1 MQTISLPQKTLE
13 WLLDND
19 NPPVRNLT
27 KRNLLN
33 KSPTELELSQVNEY
47 PPIKTIL
54 SLIKPNGSWTD
65 PKNPYKKYTGNFWQ
79 YIFLCDLNADQSN
92 EMIQKASEHI
102 FSYQLPDGGFSHKL
116 GFKKPIICLTANIL
130 RSLIHFGYE
139 ADKRVQKGVDLI
151 TGHIIDN
158 QGVNCHDPI
167 HILLSDCQMA
177 LTKVLAMYTY
187 LEKKNRDSE
196 IKRAIN
202 VILEK
207 IVENQVYRYV
217 PTGAREYQKAIKGKK
232 TAQIRQIKS
241 RFLKYPEK
249 LNKTEIKS
257 SWKRFGFPQSYTSDA
272 LETLYWLAKANS
284 SYQPEFEEAL
294 DWIINHMDP
303 SGWWIN
309 ENTFRNPMLVKIE
322 PKKAPSKWL
331 TYRTCYVLNKF
342 KNLKF
347 QA

>member
-1 MQTISLPQKTLE
+1 
-13 WLLDND
+13 
-19 NPPVRNLT
+19 
-27 KRNLLN
+27 
-33 KSPTELELSQVNEY
+33 
-47 PPIKTIL
+47 
-54 SLIKPNGSWTD
+54 
-65 PKNPYKKYTGNFWQ
+65 
-79 YIFLCDLNADQSN
+79 LNAEQSN

-102 FSYQLPDGGFSHKL
+102 FSYQLLDGGFSHKL

-139 ADKRVQKGVDLI
+139 DDKRVQKGVELV
-151 TGHIIDN
+151 TNHIIEN

-187 LEKKNRDSE
+187 LEKKNRDSA
-196 IKRAIN
+196 IKRATN
-202 VILEK
+202 VIIEK
-207 IVENQVYRYV
+207 IIENQVYRYV
-217 PTGAREYQKAIKGKK
+217 PTGAKEYQKAIKSKK
-232 TAQIRQIKS
+232 TAEIRQIKS
-241 RFLKYPEK
+241 QFLKYPEK
-249 LNKTEIKS
+249 LKKTEIKS

-284 SYQPEFEEAL
+284 SYHPEFEEAL
-294 DWIINHMDP
+294 NWIIKHMDP

-309 ENTFRNPMLVKIE
+309 ENTFRNPMLVEIE

-331 TYRTCYVLNKF
+331 TYRACYVLNKF